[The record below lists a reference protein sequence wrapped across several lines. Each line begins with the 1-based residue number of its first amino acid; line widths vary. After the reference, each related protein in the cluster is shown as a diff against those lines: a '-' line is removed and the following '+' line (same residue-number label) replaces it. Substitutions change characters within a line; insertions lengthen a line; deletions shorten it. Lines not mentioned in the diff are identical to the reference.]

1 MPGGRTSSVP
11 MAWLNDA
18 RRSLSEGGTRS
29 GRDVVDALIPL
40 LSDWDIIYL
49 RQRIAEL
56 RGTPTA
62 LAKFTDLSL
71 DCIYLILPYLT
82 MRDFLAMRLVSREW
96 NRILSQPELIVILCR
111 IYFPGISTQK
121 AIAAGANVQEFSNI
135 ARLYSRKRADTC
147 GKMFVPWDIESHTAA
162 TNITTAIRDDPTS
175 DTGPRG
181 KYLRHPTFETVCGD
195 GKLVLLA
202 HKNYLLVDDLAKGT
216 RMKLALTADPR
227 VVRRLMK
234 VEAVTGKIIVMSS
247 LPGPSLAAIAGH
259 PAPEAAR
266 LRTIHVYHF
275 ELKVWRNVILPARI
289 DECFAYDE
297 KFVVS
302 FHSKTVM
309 LWTWT
314 KGLVELP
321 LGNPAFNV
329 GPPGAENLYSSVAGV
344 LFHPLDDNTIFL
356 VWVYFFSGVHV
367 SQNLFTIVVVK
378 YNYEVDGDRWVST
391 KDYRHSISHPIPDP
405 GPSNHCFGGQTDP
418 LGACFS
424 RRFSK
429 TSPDGMYFVGLFFLV
444 NYMSEQDNEGMC
456 ECVQPSWD
464 KDCVRALTFNVCTE
478 SFNENRYYGFKDSW
492 AVNIRTILRKG
503 RGVTDQGTFD
513 HIQVWNG
520 ELFNMVIQV
529 LATGLTPVIE
539 IIRGRQE
546 NGLPIATLSGDYDV
560 ETFKPIST
568 QRAFGD
574 GPFQVHAGTDYLVLA
589 GGHGYALW
597 RWDKERKIRPE
608 KQQAGQDE
616 PWLANGEYVSPDMR
630 HFDQSSEED
639 FLKEL
644 HPPYADARCELYDV
658 VVKLY
663 HAPRDMALERV
674 TD

>member
-1 MPGGRTSSVP
+1 
-11 MAWLNDA
+11 MAWLNEA

-29 GRDVVDALIPL
+29 GREIVDALIPL

-96 NRILSQPELIVILCR
+96 NRILTQPELLVILCR
-111 IYFPGISTQK
+111 IYFPGISTEK
-121 AIAAGANVQEFSNI
+121 AVAAGTNIQEFSNV
-135 ARLYSRKRADTC
+135 ARLYSRKRADAC
-147 GKMFVPWDIESHTAA
+147 GKMFVPWDIEAHTAA
-162 TNITTAIRDDPTS
+162 TNISSPIRDNPSGDI
-175 DTGPRG
+175 GPRG
-181 KYLRHPTFETVCGD
+181 KYLRHPTYETVCAD

-202 HKNYLLVDDLAKGT
+202 HKNYLLIDDLAQGT
-216 RMKLALTADPR
+216 RMKLALNADPR
-227 VVRRLMK
+227 VTRRLMK
-234 VEAVTGKIIVMSS
+234 VEALTGRIIVMSS
-247 LPGPSLAAIAGH
+247 LPGPSLAAMAGH
-259 PAPEAAR
+259 PVPAASR

-275 ELKVWRNVILPARI
+275 ELKVWRNVTLPARI

-297 KFVVS
+297 MFVVT
-302 FHSKTVM
+302 FHSKTAM

-321 LGNPAFNV
+321 LDIPTFNTR
-329 GPPGAENLYSSVAGV
+329 PPGSDNLYSSVAGV
-344 LFHPLDDNTIFL
+344 LFHPLDPNTIFL
-356 VWVYFFSGVHV
+356 VWVYFFSGVNV
-367 SQNLFTIVVVK
+367 SENLFTTVVVK
-378 YNYEVDGDRWVST
+378 YNYETDGSRWVPT
-391 KDYRHSISHPIPDP
+391 KGYRHSISHPIPNP

-418 LGACFS
+418 LGVCFS

-429 TSPDGMYFVGLFFLV
+429 TSPDGLFLVGLFFLV
-444 NYMSEQDNEGMC
+444 NYTSEHDNEGMC

-478 SFNENRYYGFKDSW
+478 SFDENRYYGFKDSW
-492 AVNIRTILRKG
+492 AVNVRTILRKG

-520 ELFNMVIQV
+520 ELFNMVIK
-529 LATGLTPVIE
+529 LLGSGLTPVIE
-539 IIRGRQE
+539 TIRGRME
-546 NGLPIATLSGDYDV
+546 NGLPIATLSGDDDV
-560 ETFKPIST
+560 ETLNPVST

-574 GPFQVHAGTDYLVLA
+574 GPFQVHAGNDYLVLA

-597 RWDKERKIRPE
+597 RWDKERRMRPE
-608 KQQAGQDE
+608 KQQAGQDY
-616 PWLANGEYVSPDMR
+616 PWLANGETLSANMR
-630 HFDQSSEED
+630 HFDQTSEED

-663 HAPRDMALERV
+663 HAPRDMALELV
-674 TD
+674 KD